1 MQFVDVSPE
10 IHAALAYDREFLTAV
25 LNARFPGRSP
35 SGKTFADLSLV
46 QLVVD
51 NGPYADD
58 PVEELE
64 ALGTCFGDLL
74 AAHLDLHWVVCVDSD
89 GEELGLRYGEG
100 SIVIFPREVFVDV
113 ARKGDEIDVHDL
125 FDRLCGEVREMIDAE
140 QRRR

>member
-10 IHAALAYDREFLTAV
+10 IHAALTYDREFLTAV
-25 LNARFPGRSP
+25 LDARFTGRSP
-35 SGKTFADLSLV
+35 SGEAFADLALI

-74 AAHLDLHWVVCVDSD
+74 AAHLDLHWVVCRDTD
-89 GEELGLRYGEG
+89 GEELGLRYGEQP
-100 SIVIFPREVFVDV
+100 IVIFPREVFVDV
-113 ARKGDEIDVHDL
+113 ARRGQEIDVHDL
-125 FDRLCGEVREMIDAE
+125 FEQLSREARGMIDAE
-140 QRRR
+140 QP